1 MAIKKKV
8 GIITMHKVPNFGSA
22 LQAYALQ
29 QKVDSLGYDAEIVD
43 YYYPNEYHCEK
54 QGLAYFPQR
63 SLVRLFLLNVVGQ
76 ILLFL
81 HIDKFRKRSIES
93 IERFRLQKNYRRFYR
108 KYFKLSRFYGSMDAI
123 KNNPPD
129 YDVYMTGSDQV
140 WNSRFIGDDSAFF
153 LGFAGTGKPK
163 VSYAASI
170 SNRGIDKEYKKKYQQ
185 YLKDYKSISV
195 REASTAKIVSD
206 LTGCDVN
213 VVCDPSLLLD
223 KDEWLKICPK
233 QALVD
238 GEFLL
243 LYVQSY
249 SFDPYPNIVT
259 FTQKIAERLGLKV
272 VVLMGLKEGYAVDGA
287 SVFETA
293 GPFEFLQLFRDARFV
308 ITTSFHGTAFALN
321 FGKDFYSVVKNI
333 DGEDC
338 RIADFLRQ
346 CSAEHHLL
354 EIDSLESVENLPEAG
369 TAEKETLGLQQFRD
383 QSLDFL
389 RDTLRQ

>member
-1 MAIKKKV
+1 
-8 GIITMHKVPNFGSA
+8 MHKVPNFGSA

-63 SLVRLFLLNVVGQ
+63 SLIRLLLLNVVGQ

-81 HIDKFRKRSIES
+81 RIDKFRKRSIES

-108 KYFKLSRFYGSMDAI
+108 KYFKLSCFYGSMDAI

-153 LGFAGTGKPK
+153 LGFAGTGKTK

-170 SNRGIDKEYKKKYQQ
+170 SNRGIDKEYEKKYQQ
-185 YLKDYKSISV
+185 YLKEYKSISV

-206 LTGCDVN
+206 LTSRDVS

-233 QALVD
+233 KTLVE

-249 SFDPYPNIVT
+249 SFDPYPNIVS
-259 FTQKIAERLGLKV
+259 FTQRMAERLGLKV

-321 FGKDFYSVVKNI
+321 FGKDFYSVVKKI

-346 CSAEHHLL
+346 CTAEHHLL
-354 EIDSLESVENLPEAG
+354 EIASLNTIKNLPQASM
-369 TAEKETLGLQQFRD
+369 ADLETLNLQKFRD

>member
-1 MAIKKKV
+1 MAVKKKV

-29 QKVDSLGYDAEIVD
+29 QKVDSLGCDAEIVD

-63 SLVRLFLLNVVGQ
+63 SLIRLLLLNVVGQ

-81 HIDKFRKRSIES
+81 RIDKFRKRSIES

-170 SNRGIDKEYKKKYQQ
+170 SNRGIDKEYEKKYQQ
-185 YLKDYKSISV
+185 YLKEYKSISV

-206 LTGCDVN
+206 LTSRDVS

-233 QALVD
+233 KTLVE

-249 SFDPYPNIVT
+249 SFDPYPNIVS
-259 FTQKIAERLGLKV
+259 FTQRMAERLGLKV

-293 GPFEFLQLFRDARFV
+293 GPFEFLQLFRDAHFV

-321 FGKDFYSVVKNI
+321 FGKDFYSVVKKI

-354 EIDSLESVENLPEAG
+354 EIDSLECKESLPEVR
-369 TAEKETLGLQQFRD
+369 TSDAEALGLQQFRN
-383 QSLDFL
+383 QSLGFL

>member
-1 MAIKKKV
+1 MTIKKKV

-22 LQAYALQ
+22 LQAFALQ
-29 QKVDSLGYDAEIVD
+29 QKVDLLGYDAEIVD

-54 QGLAYFPQR
+54 QGLNYFPQR
-63 SLVRLFLLNVVGQ
+63 SLVRLFLLNVVGR
-76 ILLFL
+76 ILLL
-81 HIDKFRKRSIES
+81 LRIGKFKKKSIEC
-93 IERFRLQKNYRRFYR
+93 IERFLLQKNYRRFYR
-108 KYFKLSRFYGSMDAI
+108 SYFKLSHFYESIDSI

-140 WNSRFIGDDSAFF
+140 WNSRFIGDDPVFF
-153 LGFAGTGKPK
+153 LDFARTGKPK

-170 SNRGIDKEYKKKYQQ
+170 SNRGIDKEYETKYQQ

-206 LTGCDVN
+206 LTGHNVS

-233 QALVD
+233 KTLVE

-259 FTQKIAERLGLKV
+259 FTQRMAEHLGLKV
-272 VVLMGLKEGYAVDGA
+272 VVLMGLKDDYAIDGA
-287 SVFETA
+287 SVFETV

-338 RIADFLRQ
+338 RMADFLRQ

-354 EIDSLESVENLPEAG
+354 EIDSLDTIENLPQAS
-369 TAEKETLGLQQFRD
+369 TADLEKLNLQKFRN

>member
-1 MAIKKKV
+1 MQIKKRV

-29 QKVDSLGYDAEIVD
+29 QKVDSLGCDAEIID
-43 YYYPNEYHCEK
+43 YYYPNEYHCKK
-54 QGLAYFPQR
+54 QGLNYFPQR
-63 SLVRLFLLNVVGQ
+63 SLVRLFLLNIVGQ
-76 ILLFL
+76 ILLFF
-81 HIDKFRKRSIES
+81 HIGKFKKKSIEC
-93 IERFRLQKNYRRFYR
+93 IERFLVQKNYRRFYR
-108 KYFKLSRFYGSMDAI
+108 KYFKLSRFYGSKDSI
-123 KNNPPD
+123 KNCPPD
-129 YDVYMTGSDQV
+129 YEIYMTGSDQV
-140 WNSRFIGDDSAFF
+140 WNSCFIGDDSAFF
-153 LGFAGTGKPK
+153 LGFAGVGKPK

-170 SNRGIDKEYKKKYQQ
+170 SNRGIDKEYEGKYQQ
-185 YLKDYKSISV
+185 YLKDYKSVSV

-206 LTGCDVN
+206 LIDHDVS

-223 KDEWLKICPK
+223 KDEWLEICPK
-233 QALVD
+233 KTLVD

-249 SFDPYPNIVT
+249 SFDPYPNIVS
-259 FTQKIAERLGLKV
+259 FTQKMAQRLGLKV
-272 VVLMGLKEGYAVDGA
+272 VVLMGLKDGYAIEGA

-293 GPFEFLQLFRDARFV
+293 GPFEFLQLFRGARFV

-321 FGKDFYSVVKNI
+321 FRKDFYSVVKKI

-338 RIADFLRQ
+338 RISDLLRQ

-354 EIDSLESVENLPEAG
+354 EIDSLESEENLPEAG
-369 TAEKETLGLQQFRD
+369 MAEKETLGLQQFRD

-389 RDTLRQ
+389 RDTLRL

>member
-1 MAIKKKV
+1 M
-8 GIITMHKVPNFGSA
+8 
-22 LQAYALQ
+22 
-29 QKVDSLGYDAEIVD
+29 DS
-43 YYYPNEYHCEK
+43 
-54 QGLAYFPQR
+54 
-63 SLVRLFLLNVVGQ
+63 
-76 ILLFL
+76 
-81 HIDKFRKRSIES
+81 
-93 IERFRLQKNYRRFYR
+93 
-108 KYFKLSRFYGSMDAI
+108 I

-129 YDVYMTGSDQV
+129 YDIYMTGSDQV

-153 LGFAGTGKPK
+153 LGFVGAGKPK

-170 SNRGIDKEYKKKYQQ
+170 SNRGIDIEYEEKYQQ

-195 REASTAKIVSD
+195 RKASTAKIVSD
-206 LTGCDVN
+206 LTGRDVN

-233 QALVD
+233 KTLVD
-238 GEFLL
+238 GDFLL

-249 SFDPYPNIVT
+249 SFDPYPNIVV
-259 FTQKIAERLGLKV
+259 FTQKMAERLGLKV
-272 VVLMGLKEGYAVDGA
+272 VVLMGLKDGYAIDGA
-287 SVFETA
+287 TVFETA

-321 FGKDFYSVVKNI
+321 FGKNFYSVVKKI

-369 TAEKETLGLQQFRD
+369 TAEKETLGLQQFRN

>member
-8 GIITMHKVPNFGSA
+8 GIVTMHKVPNFGSA

-29 QKVDSLGYDAEIVD
+29 QKVDSLGCDAEIID

-54 QGLAYFPQR
+54 QGLNYFPQR
-63 SLVRLFLLNVVGQ
+63 SLVRLFLLNVVGR
-76 ILLFL
+76 ILLL
-81 HIDKFRKRSIES
+81 LRIGKFKKKSIEC

-108 KYFKLSRFYGSMDAI
+108 KYFKLSCFYGSMDAI

-170 SNRGIDKEYKKKYQQ
+170 SNRGIDKEYEKKYQQ
-185 YLKDYKSISV
+185 YLKEYKSISV

-206 LTGCDVN
+206 LTSRDVS

-233 QALVD
+233 KTLVE

-249 SFDPYPNIVT
+249 SFDPYPNIVS
-259 FTQKIAERLGLKV
+259 FTQRMAERLGLKV

-321 FGKDFYSVVKNI
+321 FGKDFYSVVKKI

-346 CSAEHHLL
+346 CTAEHHLL
-354 EIDSLESVENLPEAG
+354 EIASLNTIKNLPQASM
-369 TAEKETLGLQQFRD
+369 ADLETLNLQKFRD

>member
-1 MAIKKKV
+1 
-8 GIITMHKVPNFGSA
+8 MHKVPNFGSA

-63 SLVRLFLLNVVGQ
+63 SLIRLLLLNVVGQ

-81 HIDKFRKRSIES
+81 RIDKFRKRSIES

-108 KYFKLSRFYGSMDAI
+108 KYFKLSCFYGSMDAI

-170 SNRGIDKEYKKKYQQ
+170 SNRGIDKEYEKKYQQ
-185 YLKDYKSISV
+185 YLKEYKSISV

-206 LTGCDVN
+206 LTSRDVS

-233 QALVD
+233 KTLVE

-249 SFDPYPNIVT
+249 SFDPYPNIVS
-259 FTQKIAERLGLKV
+259 FTQRMAERLGLKV

-321 FGKDFYSVVKNI
+321 FGKDFYSVVKKI

-346 CSAEHHLL
+346 CTAEHHLL
-354 EIDSLESVENLPEAG
+354 EIASLNTIKNLPQASM
-369 TAEKETLGLQQFRD
+369 ADLETLNLQKFRD

>member
-29 QKVDSLGYDAEIVD
+29 QKVDSLGCDAEIVD

-81 HIDKFRKRSIES
+81 RIGKFRKRSIES

-140 WNSRFIGDDSAFF
+140 WNSRFIGGDSAFF
-153 LGFAGTGKPK
+153 LGFAGAGKPK

-170 SNRGIDKEYKKKYQQ
+170 SNRGIDKEYEKKYQQ

-233 QALVD
+233 QVLVD

-249 SFDPYPNIVT
+249 SFDPYPNIVS
-259 FTQKIAERLGLKV
+259 FTQKMAKRLGLKV

-287 SVFETA
+287 TVFETA

-321 FGKDFYSVVKNI
+321 FGKDFYSVVKEING
-333 DGEDC
+333 DDC

-354 EIDSLESVENLPEAG
+354 EIDSLDHIENLPQAN
-369 TAEKETLGLQQFRD
+369 TADSEVQKLQEFRG

-389 RDTLRQ
+389 REALRQ

>member
-63 SLVRLFLLNVVGQ
+63 SLIRLLLLNVVGQ

-81 HIDKFRKRSIES
+81 RIDKFRKRSIES

-170 SNRGIDKEYKKKYQQ
+170 SNRGIDKEYEKKYQQ
-185 YLKDYKSISV
+185 YLKEYKSISV

-206 LTGCDVN
+206 LTGRDVS

-223 KDEWLKICPK
+223 KDEWLKIFPK
-233 QALVD
+233 KTLVE

-249 SFDPYPNIVT
+249 SFDPYPNIVS
-259 FTQKIAERLGLKV
+259 FTQRMAERLGLKV

-369 TAEKETLGLQQFRD
+369 TAEKETLGLQQFRN
-383 QSLDFL
+383 QSLGFL

>member
-29 QKVDSLGYDAEIVD
+29 QKVDSLGCDAEIVD

-81 HIDKFRKRSIES
+81 RIDKFRKRSIES

-140 WNSRFIGDDSAFF
+140 WNSRFTGDDSAFF

-170 SNRGIDKEYKKKYQQ
+170 SNRGIDKEYEKKYQQ
-185 YLKDYKSISV
+185 YLKEYKSISV

-206 LTGCDVN
+206 LTGRDVS

-233 QALVD
+233 KTLVE

-249 SFDPYPNIVT
+249 SFDPYPNIVS
-259 FTQKIAERLGLKV
+259 FTQRMAERLGLKV

-287 SVFETA
+287 TVFETA

-354 EIDSLESVENLPEAG
+354 EIDSLESEECLPEAK
-369 TAEKETLGLQQFRD
+369 TSDEETLGLQQFRN

>member
-63 SLVRLFLLNVVGQ
+63 SLIRLLLLNVVGQ

-81 HIDKFRKRSIES
+81 RIDKFRKRSIES

-108 KYFKLSRFYGSMDAI
+108 KYFKLSCFYGSMDAI

-170 SNRGIDKEYKKKYQQ
+170 SNRGIDKEYEKKYQQ
-185 YLKDYKSISV
+185 YLKEYKSISV

-206 LTGCDVN
+206 LTSRDVS

-233 QALVD
+233 KTLVE

-249 SFDPYPNIVT
+249 SFDPYPNIVS
-259 FTQKIAERLGLKV
+259 FTQRMAERLGLKV

-321 FGKDFYSVVKNI
+321 FGKDFYSVVKKI

-346 CSAEHHLL
+346 CTAEHHLL
-354 EIDSLESVENLPEAG
+354 EIASLNTIKNLPQASM
-369 TAEKETLGLQQFRD
+369 ADLETLNLQKFRD